1 MIKSVKGFWDYT
13 KRNPSFG
20 IGLVILLGLILFST
34 VGRLFI
40 NEKDAYTQT
49 TDINQPPSAKHPFGT
64 ENQGRDLLT
73 MMILGTGMTLQI
85 GAISGGVGLA
95 VGIVL
100 GFVAGY
106 YGGLFDT
113 ILTSLIDVY
122 MTIPGFLILIMV
134 ATTFKSVTLGTV
146 EMGLIVA
153 IVSWAGSARAIRA
166 QVLTMRERPFVMMAK
181 LSGMGSLEI
190 VMKELVPNLLPFLVM
205 SLSQAVLGGISAS
218 LGLEAIG
225 IGSRRSPTMGMQI
238 FYINFYSAFL
248 LGLWWWI
255 LEPVVVIVLTLTSL
269 VLVSI
274 GLDEIANPR
283 RRRKV

>member
-1 MIKSVKGFWDYT
+1 MKGFWDYT

-20 IGLVILLGLILFST
+20 IGLFILLGLILFST

-40 NEKDAYTQT
+40 NQNDAYTQT
-49 TDINQPPSAKHPFGT
+49 VDFNQPPNSKHPFGT
-64 ENQGRDLLT
+64 DNQGRDLLA
-73 MMILGTGMTLQI
+73 MMVLGTGMTLQI
-85 GAISGGVGLA
+85 GAIAGGVGLGA
-95 VGIVL
+95 GIVL

-113 ILTSLIDVY
+113 ILTSIIDVY
-122 MTIPGFLILIMV
+122 MTIPSFLILILV
-134 ATTFKSVTLGTV
+134 ATTFRSVTLGVT

-153 IVSWAGSARAIRA
+153 LVSWAGSARAIRA

-205 SLSQAVLGGISAS
+205 SLSNSVYGGISSS

-225 IGSRRSPTMGMQI
+225 IGNRRNPTMGMTL
-238 FYINFYSAFL
+238 FYVNYYSAFL

-255 LEPVVVIVLTLTSL
+255 LEPVMVIVLTLTSL
-269 VLVSI
+269 VLISI

>member
-1 MIKSVKGFWDYT
+1 MKGFWDYT
-13 KRNPSFG
+13 RRNPSFG
-20 IGLVILLGLILFST
+20 IGLLILLGLILFTT

-40 NEKDAYTQT
+40 NEKDAYQQT
-49 TDINQPPSAKHPFGT
+49 MDINKPPSAKHPFGT
-64 ENQGRDLLT
+64 DNQGRDLLA
-73 MMILGTGMTLQI
+73 MMVLGTGMTLEV
-85 GAISGGVGLA
+85 GAIAGGVGLG

-113 ILTSLIDVY
+113 ILTSIIDVY
-122 MTIPGFLILIMV
+122 MTIPSFLILVLV
-134 ATTFKSVTLGTV
+134 ATTFKNVTLGTI

-181 LSGMGSLEI
+181 LGGMGSFEI

-205 SLSQAVLGGISAS
+205 SLSQSVYGGISAS
-218 LGLEAIG
+218 LGLEA
-225 IGSRRSPTMGMQI
+225 MGMTL
-238 FYINFYSAFL
+238 FYVNYYSAFL

-255 LEPVVVIVLTLTSL
+255 LEPVAIIVLTLTSL
-269 VLVSI
+269 VLISI

-283 RRRKV
+283 RRRNV

>member
-1 MIKSVKGFWDYT
+1 MKGFLDYI
-13 KRNPSFG
+13 KRNPSLG
-20 IGLVILLGLILFST
+20 IGLFILIALILFTT

-40 NEKDAYTQT
+40 NQEDAYKQT
-49 TDINQPPSAKHPFGT
+49 TDFNKPPSAKHPFGT
-64 ENQGRDLLT
+64 DSQGRDLLA
-73 MMILGTGMTLQI
+73 MMVLGTGMTLQV
-85 GAISGGVGLA
+85 GAIAGGVGLG

-113 ILTSLIDVY
+113 ILTSVIDVY
-122 MTIPGFLILIMV
+122 MTIPSFLILIMV
-134 ATTFKSVTLGTV
+134 ATTFRNVNMGVT

-205 SLSQAVLGGISAS
+205 SLSQSVSGGIGAS

-225 IGSRRSPTMGMQI
+225 IGNRRNPTMGMTL
-238 FYINFYSAFL
+238 FYVNYYSAFI

-255 LEPVVVIVLTLTSL
+255 LEPVAVIVLTLTSL
-269 VLVSI
+269 VLISI

>member
-1 MIKSVKGFWDYT
+1 MKGFIDYV

-20 IGLVILLGLILFST
+20 IGLFILLGLILFTT

-40 NEKDAYTQT
+40 NEKDAYQQT
-49 TDINQPPSAKHPFGT
+49 VDFNQPPSAKHPFGT
-64 ENQGRDLLT
+64 DSQGRDLLA
-73 MMILGTGMTLQI
+73 MMVLGTGMTLEV
-85 GAISGGVGLA
+85 GAIAGGVGLG

-113 ILTSLIDVY
+113 ILTSVIDVY
-122 MTIPGFLILIMV
+122 MTIPSFLILIMV
-134 ATTFKSVTLGTV
+134 ATTFKNVNMGVT

-190 VMKELVPNLLPFLVM
+190 VLKELVPNLLPFLVM
-205 SLSQAVLGGISAS
+205 SLSQSVSGGIGAS

-225 IGSRRSPTMGMQI
+225 IGNRRNPTMGMTL
-238 FYINFYSAFL
+238 FYVNYYSAFM

-255 LEPVVVIVLTLTSL
+255 LEPVAVIVLTLTSL
-269 VLVSI
+269 VLISI

>member
-1 MIKSVKGFWDYT
+1 MKGFIDYV

-20 IGLVILLGLILFST
+20 IGLIILIGLVLFST

-40 NEKDAYTQT
+40 NQNDAYSQT
-49 TDINQPPSAKHPFGT
+49 MDFNQAPNAKHPFGT
-64 ENQGRDLLT
+64 DNQGRDLLA
-73 MMILGTGMTLQI
+73 MMVLGTGMTLQI
-85 GAISGGVGLA
+85 GAIAGGIGLGA
-95 VGIVL
+95 GIVL

-113 ILTSLIDVY
+113 ILTSIIDVY
-122 MTIPGFLILIMV
+122 MTIPSFLILILV
-134 ATTFKSVTLGTV
+134 ATTFRSVTLGVT

-205 SLSQAVLGGISAS
+205 SLSQSVAGGISAS

-225 IGSRRSPTMGMQI
+225 IGNRRNPTMGMTL
-238 FYINFYSAFL
+238 FYVNYYSAFL

-255 LEPVVVIVLTLTSL
+255 LEPVIVIVLTLTSL
-269 VLVSI
+269 VLISI

>member
-1 MIKSVKGFWDYT
+1 MKGFFDYV

-20 IGLVILLGLILFST
+20 IGLLILIGLVLFTT
-34 VGRLFI
+34 VGRLFVHE
-40 NEKDAYTQT
+40 NDAYTQT
-49 TDINQPPSAKHPFGT
+49 IDINQPPNAKHPFGT
-64 ENQGRDLLT
+64 DNQGRDLLT
-73 MMILGTGMTLQI
+73 MMILGTGMTLQV
-85 GAISGGVGLA
+85 GAISGGVGLGA
-95 VGIVL
+95 GIVL

-113 ILTSLIDVY
+113 ILTSIIDVY
-122 MTIPGFLILIMV
+122 MTIPSFLILILV
-134 ATTFKSVTLGTV
+134 ATTFSKVTLSIT

-190 VMKELVPNLLPFLVM
+190 VLKELVPNLLPFLVM
-205 SLSQAVLGGISAS
+205 SLSQAVAGGIGAS

-225 IGSRRSPTMGMQI
+225 IGNRRNPTMGMTL
-238 FYINFYSAFL
+238 FYVNYYSAFL

-255 LEPVVVIVLTLTSL
+255 LEPVAIIALTLTSF
-269 VLVSI
+269 VMISI

-283 RRRKV
+283 RRMKV

>member
-1 MIKSVKGFWDYT
+1 MRGFWDYI
-13 KRNPSFG
+13 KRNPAFG
-20 IGLVILLGLILFST
+20 IGLIMLLSLILFTT
-34 VGRLFI
+34 VGRLFVD
-40 NEKDAYTQT
+40 KKLAYEQT
-49 TDINQPPSAKHPFGT
+49 GNLNLPPGQGHPFGT
-64 ENQGRDLLT
+64 DSLGRDLLAI
-73 MMILGTGMTLQI
+73 MIYGTGLTLQI
-85 GAISGGVGLA
+85 GAIAGGIGLG

-113 ILTSLIDVY
+113 ILTSVIDVY
-122 MTIPGFLILIMV
+122 MTIPSFLVLILI
-134 ATTFKSVTLGTV
+134 ATTFSHVTLGVT

-181 LSGMGSLEI
+181 LSGMGSFEI

-205 SLSQAVLGGISAS
+205 SLSTSVYGGISAS
-218 LGLEAIG
+218 LGLEALG
-225 IGSRRSPTMGMQI
+225 IGSRRQPTMGMTL
-238 FYINFYSAFL
+238 FYVNYYSAFL

-269 VLVSI
+269 VLISM

>member
-1 MIKSVKGFWDYT
+1 MKGFFDYV

-20 IGLVILLGLILFST
+20 IGLLILIGLVLFTT
-34 VGRLFI
+34 VGRLFVHE
-40 NEKDAYTQT
+40 NDAYTQT
-49 TDINQPPSAKHPFGT
+49 IDINQPPNAKHPFGT
-64 ENQGRDLLT
+64 DNQGRDLLT
-73 MMILGTGMTLQI
+73 MMILGTGMTLQV
-85 GAISGGVGLA
+85 GAISGGVGLGA
-95 VGIVL
+95 GIVL

-113 ILTSLIDVY
+113 ILTSIIDVY
-122 MTIPGFLILIMV
+122 MTIPSFLILILV
-134 ATTFKSVTLGTV
+134 ATTFSKVTLSIT

-190 VMKELVPNLLPFLVM
+190 VLKELVPNLLPFLVM
-205 SLSQAVLGGISAS
+205 SLSQAVAGGIGAS

-225 IGSRRSPTMGMQI
+225 IGNRRNPTMGMTL
-238 FYINFYSAFL
+238 FYVNYYSAFL

-255 LEPVVVIVLTLTSL
+255 LEPVAIIALTLTSF
-269 VLVSI
+269 VMISI

>member
-1 MIKSVKGFWDYT
+1 MRGFFDYT
-13 KRNPSFG
+13 RRNPAFG
-20 IGLVILLGLILFST
+20 IGLGILIVLLLFST
-34 VGRLFI
+34 VGQLFV
-40 NEKDAYTQT
+40 NREDAYRQT
-49 TDINQPPSAKHPFGT
+49 IDINQPPSLKHPFGT

-85 GAISGGVGLA
+85 GAIAGGVGLGA
-95 VGIVL
+95 GIVL

-113 ILTSLIDVY
+113 ILTSIIDVY
-122 MTIPGFLILIMV
+122 MTIPSFLILILV
-134 ATTFKSVTLGTV
+134 ATTFSKVTLTIT

-181 LSGMGSLEI
+181 LSGMGSFEI

-205 SLSQAVLGGISAS
+205 SLSQSVAGGIGAS

-225 IGSRRSPTMGMQI
+225 IGSRREPTMGMTL
-238 FYINFYSAFL
+238 FYVNYYSAFL

-255 LEPVVVIVLTLTSL
+255 LEPVAIIVLTLTSL
-269 VLVSI
+269 VMISI